1 MPLSQARG
9 SRRKSSAL
17 RTVVYF
23 ILIAA
28 CAFGGAFTA
37 SLLTPRGMAAAYA
50 WLIKATAVML
60 LVLALTHAFLRRDLL
75 AWSDFGMTAR
85 GLPAAI
91 AWGVAWGALLAG
103 AWLAAVWFLTPFEVD
118 VNAHVLLLHFVA
130 TCGATVAMGI
140 AEEVG
145 YRTYGLRALRE
156 RGGYWTAALVPTA
169 IFIAAHV
176 SGGVPW
182 LAGVLVVGSAS
193 VLFAVVMLETN
204 KLPLVVALHAT
215 TNFIQDNLLRTS
227 PDSSLFNATFAGT
240 IADTDRIYAWIALA
254 LINAL
259 ATIAVIGWSRRSA
272 RTAKTPWH

>member
-1 MPLSQARG
+1 LSAESTRPG
-9 SRRKSSAL
+9 SRRKASAL
-17 RTVVYF
+17 RIIIYF

-28 CAFGGAFTA
+28 CAFGGAFFA
-37 SLLTPRGMAAAYA
+37 SLLTPRGMAGAYA

-60 LVLALTHAFLRRDLL
+60 LVLALTNAFLRRDSL
-75 AWSDFGMTAR
+75 AWSDFGATAC

-91 AWGVAWGALLAG
+91 GWGVAWGALLAG
-103 AWLAAVWFLTPFEVD
+103 AWLAAVWFLTPFGLEV
-118 VNAHVLLLHFVA
+118 NTHVLLPHFVA
-130 TCGATVAMGI
+130 ACGATVAMGI

-145 YRTYGLRALRE
+145 YRSYGLRALRE
-156 RGGYWTAALVPTA
+156 RGGYWTAALLPTA
-169 IFIAAHV
+169 IFISAHV
-176 SGGVPW
+176 AGGVPW

-227 PDSSLFNATFAGT
+227 PDSSLFQATFPSK
-240 IADTDRIYAWIALA
+240 IAENEHIYAWIALA

-259 ATIAVIGWSRRSA
+259 ATLAVIGWSRRRVERYGKSS
-272 RTAKTPWH
+272 